1 MITVKIDSVACD
13 LRREDAEPVLGKFY
27 DFDALADPES
37 ARTGRSVALR
47 LPSTPR
53 NDALLGYALDPC
65 CVEIGR
71 ASCRERV

>member
-47 LPSTPR
+47 LPSTPP
-53 NDALLGYALDPC
+53 LPC
-65 CVEIGR
+65 WW
-71 ASCRERV
+71 RERWFELVI